1 MCQLWSETLSLITWV
16 PSACYGRRSCH
27 SLVNFP
33 FRSASFFACVCKLL
47 LYFIIVL
54 EVPLCVFFF
63 GSVSLFFQVVVC
75 SLSFG
80 RAVCVCIYKLD
91 EDEALAV
98 DVTVVTQR

>member
-1 MCQLWSETLSLITWV
+1 M
-16 PSACYGRRSCH
+16 
-27 SLVNFP
+27 
-33 FRSASFFACVCKLL
+33 
-47 LYFIIVL
+47 L

-98 DVTVVTQR
+98 DVTVVTPR